1 MTDDGCLGPWHA
13 VLYEVVTGA
22 MVRGPQGA
30 SFAPLAAPSRQRPR
44 ALKTFPVEGHGG
56 AIWLV
61 GERQSHPVGVV
72 PRDEIQASTGV

>member
-1 MTDDGCLGPWHA
+1 MAGVPSSLRMVELGPSAKLVPMSTQGSALLVGRRWSERG
-13 VLYEVVTGA
+13 LW
-22 MVRGPQGA
+22 VRD
-30 SFAPLAAPSRQRPR
+30 
-44 ALKTFPVEGHGG
+44 G